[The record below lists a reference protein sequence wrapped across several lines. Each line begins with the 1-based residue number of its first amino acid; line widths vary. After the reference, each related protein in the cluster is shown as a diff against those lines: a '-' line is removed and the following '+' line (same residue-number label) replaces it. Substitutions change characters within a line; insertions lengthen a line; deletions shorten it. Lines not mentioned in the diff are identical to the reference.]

1 MLWQKII
8 VDQEQQY
15 TKIARIYPFPAVLS
29 VLFACNPPRS
39 TIQPKIE
46 VVMFLI
52 FAVDTTIQ
60 HPYDAIPV
68 SPVSK

>member
-1 MLWQKII
+1 MLFSKII

-15 TKIARIYPFPAVLS
+15 TKIDEFYPFSAVFS
-29 VLFACNPPRS
+29 VLFACNPPKS
-39 TIQPKIE
+39 TIIPEIK
-46 VVMFLI
+46 VVMFLS